1 MVPSPSDILLSNQ
14 YGIKVYEKFQES
26 ICEKYTLTKME
37 LDILMFLYN
46 NPDRNNASDIVK
58 VRMLTKSHVSIS
70 IASLAKKKYLAR
82 IPSGHGRTVYLELL
96 SRADEVIQ
104 EGLAMQQR
112 FFHVMFAGFSEE
124 DRERFGKYLQK
135 ISANLDAAYQ
145 EGIQNK

>member
-1 MVPSPSDILLSNQ
+1 
-14 YGIKVYEKFQES
+14 
-26 ICEKYTLTKME
+26 ME
-37 LDILMFLYN
+37 LDILLFLYN

-96 SRADEVIQ
+96 SRADEVIK